1 MFLNEN
7 SVKIADKMI
16 FTELFSLKTIYY
28 LKNS

>member
-16 FTELFSLKTIYY
+16 FTELFPLKTIYY